1 MLILYTEEQQ
11 GAAFQAYVRTH
22 AVKELDVLPFEEFR
36 ELFEYQY
43 YAMSNPDEMFNGE
56 EDTKH

>member
-1 MLILYTEEQQ
+1 MLGLQSP
-11 GAAFQAYVRTH
+11 
-22 AVKELDVLPFEEFR
+22 KELDVLPFEEFR